1 MFYFSVKGVVSD
13 LSNEDLLREYWNAET
28 YFEACRREGQG
39 INSKES
45 IRHSHC
51 LAEIEKRGLELV

>member
-1 MFYFSVKGVVSD
+1 MFYFSVKGLAST

-39 INSKES
+39 INSKET
-45 IRHSHC
+45 IRHRDC
-51 LAEIEKRGLELV
+51 VAEIEKRGLELV